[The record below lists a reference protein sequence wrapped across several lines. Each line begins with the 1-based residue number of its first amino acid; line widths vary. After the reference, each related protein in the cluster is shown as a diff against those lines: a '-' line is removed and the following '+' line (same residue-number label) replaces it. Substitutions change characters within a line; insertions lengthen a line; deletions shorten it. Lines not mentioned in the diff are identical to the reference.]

1 MKINKKR
8 KKKKEKKPN
17 PDQDREISVDTVFL
31 KDYFMRKS
39 CYTVIGDEFFSIDI

>member
-1 MKINKKR
+1 MYR
-8 KKKKEKKPN
+8 KKKKPKPTP
-17 PDQDREISVDTVFL
+17 PDQDREISVDTVFR